1 MESVKPMTRSTNI
14 LVNRQAQ
21 LTPSKSYGRYKARR
35 FLWKAI
41 IILFVGFA
49 FGCHPAVKPIPTPV
63 PLPAEFSETG
73 SKALPDT
80 WWQVF
85 EDETLNELI
94 ERALTDNFN
103 LKTSWDRLAQA
114 EAIAEKAGATLWP
127 EANFSGNARRFREEN
142 GSEAI
147 YYNQY
152 SLGISVSYEVDL
164 WGRIRSS
171 RQAALLDVDAGQ
183 ADIQATAILLSAR
196 IASVWYQLAEAQ
208 AQIEVIRE
216 QIDTN
221 EKVLAIITTQFRKG
235 QAAAVDVLRQR
246 QFVESSRGQLI
257 RAQEQAELLH
267 NELAVLLGTAP
278 GTIGT
283 QTEARLI
290 DVPAL
295 PAISVPAELIQRRPD
310 VRSAYLAIQAADQ
323 RVASAIAEQFPRL
336 SLSAGVETSGM
347 EIRDLFDN
355 WLANIAGNL
364 TQPVFDGDRRKA
376 EVKRTKAVL
385 SQTIHQYGEQ
395 LLLSLQEVEDALTQE
410 RRQAEYLK
418 NLDVQ
423 LETSRQVVDRTR
435 ESYLKGQL
443 EYIRVL
449 DALASFQSLERNHLT
464 AKRQLID
471 RRIDL
476 CRAIAG
482 GWEMNRPELAGLK
495 TSPHR

>member
-1 MESVKPMTRSTNI
+1 MAGSTNI

-21 LTPSKSYGRYKARR
+21 LTQSRSHGSVKTKRLLFKM
-35 FLWKAI
+35 I
-41 IILFVGFA
+41 IILLVGFA
-49 FGCHPAVKPIPTPV
+49 FGCNSEVKTIPTPV
-63 PLPAEFSETG
+63 SLLEEFSGTG
-73 SKALPDT
+73 SSALPDT

-103 LKTSWDRLAQA
+103 LKSVWDRLTQA

-127 EANFSGNARRFREEN
+127 QANLSGNASRIRQEN
-142 GSEAI
+142 EYDTI
-147 YYNQY
+147 YSNQY
-152 SLGISVSYEVDL
+152 SLGISVNYEVDI

-171 RQAALLDVDAGQ
+171 RQAALLDVDASRE
-183 ADIQATAILLSAR
+183 DVHATAILLSTR
-196 IASVWYQLAEAQ
+196 IAGVWYQLAEAQ
-208 AQIEVIRE
+208 AQIKIIRK
-216 QIDTN
+216 QLDTN
-221 EKVLAIITTQFRKG
+221 DKVLEIITTQFRKG
-235 QAAAVDVLRQR
+235 KARVADVLRQR

-257 RAQEQAELLH
+257 RAREQVEVLQ

-278 GTIGT
+278 GTLET
-283 QTEARLI
+283 QTEAQLI
-290 DVPAL
+290 DLPAL
-295 PAISVPAELIQRRPD
+295 PATSVPAELIQRRPD
-310 VRSAYLAIQAADQ
+310 VRRAYLAVQAADQ
-323 RVASAIAEQFPRL
+323 RVASAIADQFPRL

-347 EIRDLFDN
+347 EARDLFDN

-364 TQPVFDGDRRKA
+364 IQPVFDGNRRKA

-395 LLLSLQEVEDALTQE
+395 VLLSLQEVEDALTQE

-418 NLDVQ
+418 NLGVQ
-423 LETSRQVVDRTR
+423 LETSRQVVERTR

-464 AKRQLID
+464 AKRLLID

-476 CRAIAG
+476 CRALAG
-482 GWEMNRPELAGLK
+482 GWEMNRPELASLQ
-495 TSPHR
+495 